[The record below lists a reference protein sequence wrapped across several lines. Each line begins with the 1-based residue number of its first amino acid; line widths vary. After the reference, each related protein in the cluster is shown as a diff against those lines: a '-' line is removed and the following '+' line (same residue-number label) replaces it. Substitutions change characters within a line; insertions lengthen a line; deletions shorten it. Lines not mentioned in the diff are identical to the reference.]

1 VVIDN
6 LQTILLDSHP
16 YIGHYCHAYEL
27 IREKPVEKQKKITIS
42 VMNIEWD
49 YSYYQPWSDNEWL
62 VDEIIAIQEEVLMAQ
77 NEDITM
83 Q

>member
-1 VVIDN
+1 MKMVTDHDDQRPRVD
-6 LQTILLDSHP
+6 
-16 YIGHYCHAYEL
+16 
-27 IREKPVEKQKKITIS
+27 

-62 VDEIIAIQEEVLMAQ
+62 VDEMLAMLD
-77 NEDITM
+77 EDVTM